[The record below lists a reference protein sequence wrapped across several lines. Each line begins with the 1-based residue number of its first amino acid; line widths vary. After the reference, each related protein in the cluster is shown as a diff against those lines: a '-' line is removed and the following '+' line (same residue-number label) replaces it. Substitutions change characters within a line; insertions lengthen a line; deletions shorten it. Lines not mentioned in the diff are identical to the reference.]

1 MKKYIRLDPITERKL
16 IVEIDKLHYQIPE
29 DDFINISNI
38 IFSCIQKHT
47 ISISQIYQIISL
59 LSEKQTKIFLRAKAL
74 KGKFKVKK
82 TEKPQLFYRL
92 ITYNENN
99 LWLIEFD
106 RRNVICKLLFALL
119 FLNFNQQSENKG
131 LFNINR

>member
-1 MKKYIRLDPITERKL
+1 MKEYIRLDPITERKL

-59 LSEKQTKIFLRAKAL
+59 LSEKQTKIILRAKAL

-82 TEKPQLFYRL
+82 TEKPQFFYRL
-92 ITYNENN
+92 ITYNKNN

>member
-1 MKKYIRLDPITERKL
+1 M
-16 IVEIDKLHYQIPE
+16 
-29 DDFINISNI
+29 
-38 IFSCIQKHT
+38 
-47 ISISQIYQIISL
+47 
-59 LSEKQTKIFLRAKAL
+59 LSEKQTKTILRAKAL

-82 TEKPQLFYRL
+82 IEKPQLLYRF

-99 LWLIEFD
+99 ILLIEFD

-119 FLNFNQQSENKG
+119 FLNFHQQSENKG